1 MDITDNKYIKFI
13 FDELGKVPGHRY
25 SSMLYRKLNF
35 DTKMSRQDKDRIVT
49 SLALLKMN
57 GYVEEKD
64 GRTPVMNLVLAT
76 EDKGNKVIE
85 YGKRVEI
92 TVDLLDWFPFE
103 EDKKNY
109 GKLLYDLT
117 GDRDS
122 LFPAS
127 EKSLRDSIS
136 EAGVQLSHTLTS
148 RIDVYEYVMQQTEQP
163 VYEKFLKF
171 LSEKIENQGKEVE
184 SSKVDSY
191 SQSPLVTNV
200 NISNPIIIENM
211 SDGKIKQIDKS
222 NTTNVSVTG
231 NDNQVVTNSKNTN
244 ISNEQSVSSKPFWLQ
259 VLYWIVGIAVAA
271 ITIYEFIIK

>member
-49 SLALLKMN
+49 ALALLKMN

-64 GRTPVMNLVLAT
+64 GGTPVMKLVLAT
-76 EDKGNKVIE
+76 VDKGNKVID
-85 YGKRVEI
+85 YGKRVII
-92 TVDLLDWFPFE
+92 TVDLLDWIPYE
-103 EDKKNY
+103 EDRENH

-117 GDRDS
+117 GDKYS

-127 EKSLRDSIS
+127 EKSLRESVS
-136 EAGVQLSHTLTS
+136 EAGAQLPQTLTS
-148 RIDVYEYVMQQTEQP
+148 RIDVYEYLMQQTEQP
-163 VYEKFLKF
+163 IYEKFLKT
-171 LSEKIENQGKEVE
+171 LSEKIENQGKEAE
-184 SSKVDSY
+184 NRKNAST
-191 SQSPLVTNV
+191 SQTPSVTNL

-211 SDGKIKQIDKS
+211 SDSKIKQIDKS
-222 NTTNVSVTG
+222 QTTNVSVIG
-231 NDNQVVTNSKNTN
+231 NDNQVVTNSKNTTIN
-244 ISNEQSVSSKPFWLQ
+244 NKNGANSKPFWLQ
-259 VLYWIVGIAVAA
+259 ILYWVVGIAVAA